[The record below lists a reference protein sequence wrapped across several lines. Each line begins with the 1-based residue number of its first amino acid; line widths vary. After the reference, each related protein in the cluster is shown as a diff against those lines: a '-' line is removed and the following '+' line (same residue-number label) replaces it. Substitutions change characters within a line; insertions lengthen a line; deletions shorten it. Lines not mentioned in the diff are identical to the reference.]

1 MELVFLALGSN
12 LGNRRQ
18 LMDSAISMINE
29 RCGIVKE
36 TSPFY
41 ETEPVGFDSDNLF
54 LNACISIQ
62 TTMDPL
68 ELLTE
73 TQKIETELGRIRH
86 DDGVYHSR
94 TLDIDIIIYG
104 NLIINEESLCIP
116 HANFRERDFVLR
128 PLNDIAPDL
137 NDPVTKKSIQEL
149 LESL

>member
-18 LMDSAISMINE
+18 LMYSAISMINE

-54 LNACISIQ
+54 LNACVSIQ
-62 TTMDPL
+62 PTLNPL

-86 DDGVYHSR
+86 NDGVYHSR

-104 NLIINEESLCIP
+104 SLVISEETLCIP
-116 HANFRERDFVLR
+116 HANFRKRDFVLR
-128 PLNDIAPDL
+128 PLNNIAPNL
-137 NDPVTKKSIQEL
+137 IDPVTKKSIHEL